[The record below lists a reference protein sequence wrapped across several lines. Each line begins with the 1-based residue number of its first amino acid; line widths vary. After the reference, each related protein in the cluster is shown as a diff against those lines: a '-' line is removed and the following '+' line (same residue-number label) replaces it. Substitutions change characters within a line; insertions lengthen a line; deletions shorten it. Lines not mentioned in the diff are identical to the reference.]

1 MNRVAPARSR
11 RCAGSLSM
19 ELVVAIGVLSVA
31 VIPFGYSFVH
41 EQRLI
46 RHAYQRA
53 AALER
58 VDGEAEILAAGAIQR
73 FPEGESVYPVTATNL
88 PPGRFLL
95 RRNGMHGSLEWQPEN
110 IVHGGPVRREFH
122 LLVRGGAQ

>member
-1 MNRVAPARSR
+1 VNRVAPARRR
-11 RCAGSLSM
+11 RCVGSLSL

-46 RHAYQRA
+46 RHAYYRA

-58 VDGEAEILAAGAIQR
+58 VDGESEILAAGAIRR

-95 RRNGMHGSLEWQPEN
+95 RRTGTQGSLEWQPEKV
-110 IVHGGPVRREFH
+110 VHGGSVRREFH
-122 LLVRGGAQ
+122 LLVPGGAR

>member
-1 MNRVAPARSR
+1 MKSVGPSIR
-11 RCAGSLSM
+11 RRRAGSLSM

-46 RHAYQRA
+46 RHAYHRA

-58 VDGEAEILAAGAIQR
+58 VDGEAEILAAGAIRQ
-73 FPEGESVYPVTATNL
+73 FPEGESVYPVAATNL

-95 RRNGMHGSLEWQPEN
+95 RRNGMHGSLEWQPEKV
-110 IVHGGPVRREFH
+110 VHGGPVRREFH
-122 LLVRGGAQ
+122 LLVAGGAR